1 MPLTWLF
8 QSTPSSRKVTSES
21 GVFRRKTAIS
31 IHTFLA
37 EGDRNHTERSRKTMA
52 FQSTPSSRKV
62 TKMLRQGEWRDVFQS
77 TPSSRKVTEAVAY
90 RIKSSRISIHTFLA
104 EGDAV
109 QFFKD
114 LGGYISIH
122 TFLAEGDSSW
132 LILPKLT
139 GISIHTFLAEGDGSW
154 MVYEG

>member
-1 MPLTWLF
+1 MTVSVLCDDGNI
-8 QSTPSSRKVTSES
+8 K
-21 GVFRRKTAIS
+21 
-31 IHTFLA
+31 
-37 EGDRNHTERSRKTMA
+37 
-52 FQSTPSSRKV
+52 
-62 TKMLRQGEWRDVFQS
+62 FQS

-139 GISIHTFLAEGDGSW
+139 GISIHTFLAEGD
-154 MVYEG
+154 EIL